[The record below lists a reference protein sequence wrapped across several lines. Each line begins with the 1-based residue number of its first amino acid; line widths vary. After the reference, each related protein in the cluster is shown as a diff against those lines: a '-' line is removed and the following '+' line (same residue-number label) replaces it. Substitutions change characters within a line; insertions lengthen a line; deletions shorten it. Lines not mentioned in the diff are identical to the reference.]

1 MSCASQW
8 LSLLDS
14 RGKSEKLFTF
24 SDIHLNVSCLHVEW
38 ATGGG
43 GVVSRTVAVLGN
55 IPPGDWYRKGERR
68 GTDGESTSDASL
80 GWAEGMHTPN
90 LLICLENILVEEGD
104 FYMRIV
110 YEESD
115 TLAQLLACLPTELR
129 VPNSFPGMAEN
140 IIIVKIYIPGQV
152 DPPTNGSNSRS
163 RVFPGQNDPS
173 VSTSAVPGQTGR
185 AVASAC
191 LEEEVK
197 ISREL
202 RNLVTRPAN
211 ILKTKQN
218 RRLHLEISC
227 LNQRPPESNDPM
239 DKGKNNPP
247 TAPILPLV
255 DTNVNTNSWYMFENT
270 DIMFCTRKCLCSLY
284 TRTYVLQDALASA
297 DINENDA
304 DPTPRDNGDN
314 KHGTRCAGEVAA
326 GAFNQ
331 HCGVGVA
338 YNASI
343 GGVRMLDGTVND
355 AVEARALGLN
365 PDHIDVYSASWGPE
379 DDGKT
384 VDGPG
389 PLARRA
395 FIHGV
400 TKVRLGKVGKERV
413 PFFVWASGN
422 GGSHTDSCN
431 CDGYTN
437 SIFTLSISSATQGGW
452 KPWYLE
458 ECSSTLATTYSSG
471 TPGQDRSVATVDM
484 DPRLRPDKLCTL
496 DHTGTSASAPLAAGI
511 VALALQANPDLT
523 WRDVQYLVVL
533 TSRPAPLRREAGWV
547 TNGANRKVSHKFGYG
562 LMDAGAIVSLAEQWT
577 NVPLQHICKSQE
589 VSEDRCVY
597 SSLVTTRNSD
607 PVTTEHSGRVTTGYS
622 LRVTVG
628 NYGLVTSGRSG
639 LVTTGHS
646 GRVTTGHSLCV
657 TIGHYGLVTS
667 GRSGLVTTGHS
678 GRGTTGHSLCVTIEH
693 SGLVTTVH
701 SGLVTTGHSGR
712 VTTVHSDHVT
722 SRNSDLVATEH
733 SGCVN

>member
-1 MSCASQW
+1 M
-8 LSLLDS
+8 
-14 RGKSEKLFTF
+14 G
-24 SDIHLNVSCLHVEW
+24 
-38 ATGGG
+38 
-43 GVVSRTVAVLGN
+43 
-55 IPPGDWYRKGERR
+55 P
-68 GTDGESTSDASL
+68 
-80 GWAEGMHTPN
+80 
-90 LLICLENILVEEGD
+90 
-104 FYMRIV
+104 
-110 YEESD
+110 
-115 TLAQLLACLPTELR
+115 
-129 VPNSFPGMAEN
+129 
-140 IIIVKIYIPGQV
+140 
-152 DPPTNGSNSRS
+152 
-163 RVFPGQNDPS
+163 
-173 VSTSAVPGQTGR
+173 
-185 AVASAC
+185 
-191 LEEEVK
+191 
-197 ISREL
+197 
-202 RNLVTRPAN
+202 
-211 ILKTKQN
+211 
-218 RRLHLEISC
+218 
-227 LNQRPPESNDPM
+227 
-239 DKGKNNPP
+239 
-247 TAPILPLV
+247 
-255 DTNVNTNSWYMFENT
+255 
-270 DIMFCTRKCLCSLY
+270 
-284 TRTYVLQDALASA
+284 DALASA

-343 GGVRMLDGTVND
+343 GVGPPAHSATNVIRRILFPGVRMLDGTVND

-400 TKVRLGKVGKERV
+400 TKVRLGQVGKERAPSSCGLLGTEAAIRTLVTVTGTQTASSLCPSLALLKEDVWYV
-413 PFFVWASGN
+413 PVFEMSVGV
-422 GGSHTDSCN
+422 DR
-431 CDGYTN
+431 
-437 SIFTLSISSATQGGW
+437 W

-533 TSRPAPLRREAGWV
+533 TSRPAPLCREAGWV

-597 SSLVTTRNSD
+597 S
-607 PVTTEHSGRVTTGYS
+607 
-622 LRVTVG
+622 
-628 NYGLVTSGRSG
+628 G

-646 GRVTTGHSLCV
+646 GRVAAVDSGCVTTGHSDSV
-657 TIGHYGLVTS
+657 TTGHYD
-667 GRSGLVTTGHS
+667 LVTTGHS
-678 GRGTTGHSLCVTIEH
+678 DS
-693 SGLVTTVH
+693 
-701 SGLVTTGHSGR
+701 VTTGHSGR
-712 VTTVHSDHVT
+712 VTT
-722 SRNSDLVATEH
+722 EH
-733 SGCVN
+733 WTHCSCDN